1 MWKDW
6 FTFSRNERFG
16 LVVLF
21 VLVCIA
27 AVSPYVY
34 QVFFFNASPL
44 ANSNS
49 FETVDSFFTS
59 LKYVEP
65 SAYKDFSVL
74 KEEAPVEVTSE
85 VFVFDPNTISVND
98 LERLGFSHHQ
108 AKVIENYRKKGG
120 FFREKNDFAK
130 MYVVDSSMF
139 TRLVPYIQIEQ
150 KPDSAF
156 ISQQIEVEK
165 KIPEPIIIELNSAD
179 TLELIKLKG
188 VGRSFARR
196 IVAYRNLLGGF
207 IIKQQL
213 LEVWGFKEEML
224 KSIEANLTVDTTLVQ
239 KININMASLDNLQKH
254 PYLTTYQAKSIIYY
268 REKMG
273 NIKSID
279 EILMN
284 KLVDKETYRKVKG
297 YLTVN

>member
-1 MWKDW
+1 M
-6 FTFSRNERFG
+6 
-16 LVVLF
+16 
-21 VLVCIA
+21 
-27 AVSPYVY
+27 
-34 QVFFFNASPL
+34 
-44 ANSNS
+44 
-49 FETVDSFFTS
+49 
-59 LKYVEP
+59 
-65 SAYKDFSVL
+65 
-74 KEEAPVEVTSE
+74 
-85 VFVFDPNTISVND
+85 
-98 LERLGFSHHQ
+98 
-108 AKVIENYRKKGG
+108 
-120 FFREKNDFAK
+120 FA
-130 MYVVDSSMF
+130 
-139 TRLVPYIQIEQ
+139 RLVPYIQIEQ

-224 KSIEANLTVDTTLVQ
+224 KSIEENLTVDTTVVQ

-273 NIKSID
+273 NINSID
-279 EILMN
+279 EILKN